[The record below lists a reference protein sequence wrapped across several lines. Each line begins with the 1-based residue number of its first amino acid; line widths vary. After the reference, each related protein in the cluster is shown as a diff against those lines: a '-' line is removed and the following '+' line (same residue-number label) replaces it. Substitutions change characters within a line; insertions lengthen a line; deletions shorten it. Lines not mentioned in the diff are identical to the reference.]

1 MSRWVQ
7 VVQVLNGAPSARV
20 YGRPVGAVADPDGG
34 VLVLLETGDNAAG
47 DPHEVWIAGPARPVP
62 ERAQIVGVVF
72 VGGPLAVYAA
82 RAR

>member
-1 MSRWVQ
+1 VSRWVQ
-7 VVQVLNGAPSARV
+7 AVQVLNGAPARV

-47 DPHEVWIAGPARPVP
+47 DPHEVWIVGPHHTVP
-62 ERAQIVGVVF
+62 GRGQCLGVVF
-72 VGGPLAVYAA
+72 AGGPLAVYAA